1 MTPKIATYILL
12 ALSFIGL
19 GVAMAKHGEERPP
32 HNFWITLISTLIE
45 WWLFYEAGL
54 FTNL

>member
-12 ALSFIGL
+12 ALSLIGL
-19 GVAMAKHGEERPP
+19 GIAMAKHGEERPP
-32 HNFWITLISTLIE
+32 YNFWIALISTLIE
-45 WWLFYEAGL
+45 WWLFYEARL